1 MLSDDLKTLLAS
13 EYAFALKSQY
23 FHWNVEGSHFRSYH
37 KFFEELYIEISENA
51 IDQIAEYIRTLDT
64 YTPGSF
70 ERFTQLSVIQ
80 GQLKVPRAMI
90 MMKELLEDN
99 YKLEAILKQSF
110 ESAQAEKNRGIEN
123 FIAERLDA
131 HAKHRW
137 MLKSFLK
144 ESRE

>member
-13 EYAFALKSQY
+13 EYAFAIKAQY

-37 KFFEELYIEISENA
+37 KFFEELYLEISENA

-70 ERFTQLSVIQ
+70 ERFAELSVIQ

-90 MMKELLEDN
+90 MMQELLDDN

-110 ESAQAEKNRGIEN
+110 ESAQAERNRGIEN

>member
-1 MLSDDLKTLLAS
+1 MLADDLKTLLAS
-13 EYAFALKSQY
+13 EYAFAIKAQY

-37 KFFEELYIEISENA
+37 KFFEELYLEINENA

-70 ERFTQLSVIQ
+70 ERFAELSVIP

-90 MMKELLEDN
+90 MMKELLDDN
-99 YKLEAILKQSF
+99 NALTAILKQTF

-131 HAKHRW
+131 HAKHGW

>member
-1 MLSDDLKTLLAS
+1 MLADDLKTLLAS
-13 EYAFALKSQY
+13 EYAFAIKAQY

-37 KFFEELYIEISENA
+37 KFFEELYQEISENS

-64 YTPGSF
+64 YAPGSF
-70 ERFTQLSVIQ
+70 ERFADLSVIQ
-80 GQLKVPRAMI
+80 GQTKVPRAMI
-90 MMKELLEDN
+90 MMEELLEDN

-110 ESAQAEKNRGIEN
+110 QSAEAERNRGIEN

>member
-1 MLSDDLKTLLAS
+1 MLADDLKTLLAS
-13 EYAFALKSQY
+13 EYAFAIKSQY

-37 KFFEELYIEISENA
+37 KFFEELYLEISENA

-70 ERFTQLSVIQ
+70 ERFSELSVIQ

-90 MMKELLEDN
+90 MMEELLEDN
-99 YKLEAILKQSF
+99 YKLESILKQSF
-110 ESAQAEKNRGIEN
+110 EYAQAEKNRGIEN

>member
-13 EYAFALKSQY
+13 EYAFAIKAQY

-37 KFFEELYIEISENA
+37 KFFEELYVEISENA

-70 ERFTQLSVIQ
+70 ERFSELSVIS

-99 YKLEAILKQSF
+99 FKLEAILKQTF
-110 ESAQAEKNRGIEN
+110 Q
-123 FIAERLDA
+123 
-131 HAKHRW
+131 
-137 MLKSFLK
+137 
-144 ESRE
+144 

>member
-1 MLSDDLKTLLAS
+1 MLADDLKTLLAS
-13 EYAFALKSQY
+13 EYAFAIKAQY

-37 KFFEELYIEISENA
+37 KFFEELYLEISENA

-70 ERFTQLSVIQ
+70 ERFAELSVIQ

-90 MMKELLEDN
+90 MMQELLEDN
-99 YKLEAILKQSF
+99 FKLEAILKQSF
-110 ESAQAEKNRGIEN
+110 ESAQAENNRGIEN

>member
-1 MLSDDLKTLLAS
+1 MLADDLKTLLAS
-13 EYAFALKSQY
+13 EYAFAIKSQY

-37 KFFEELYIEISENA
+37 LFFQELYEEISENS

-70 ERFTQLSVIQ
+70 ERFAELSVIS

-90 MMKELLEDN
+90 MMEELLEDN
-99 YKLEAILKQSF
+99 YKLESILKQSF
-110 ESAQAEKNRGIEN
+110 ESAGAENKRGIEN

-144 ESRE
+144 EGRE

>member
-1 MLSDDLKTLLAS
+1 MLADDLKTLLAS
-13 EYAFALKSQY
+13 EYAFAIKAQY

-37 KFFEELYIEISENA
+37 KFFEELYLEISENA

-70 ERFTQLSVIQ
+70 ERFSELSVIP
-80 GQLKVPRAMI
+80 GQLKVPRAII
-90 MMKELLEDN
+90 MMKELLDDN
-99 YKLEAILKQSF
+99 YALESILKQTF
-110 ESAQAEKNRGIEN
+110 QSAQAEKNRGIEN

>member
-1 MLSDDLKTLLAS
+1 MLADDLKTLLAS
-13 EYAFALKSQY
+13 EYAFAIKSQY

-37 KFFEELYIEISENA
+37 KFFEELYLEISENA

-70 ERFTQLSVIQ
+70 ERFAELSVIQ

>member
-1 MLSDDLKTLLAS
+1 MLADDLKTLLAS
-13 EYAFALKSQY
+13 EYAFAIKAQY

-37 KFFEELYIEISENA
+37 KFFEELYLEINENA

-70 ERFTQLSVIQ
+70 ERFSELSVIP
-80 GQLKVPRAMI
+80 GQLKVPRAII
-90 MMKELLEDN
+90 MMKELLDDN
-99 YKLEAILKQSF
+99 YALESILKQTF
-110 ESAQAEKNRGIEN
+110 ESAKAEKNRGIEN

>member
-1 MLSDDLKTLLAS
+1 MLADDLKTLLAS
-13 EYAFALKSQY
+13 EYAFAIKAQY

-37 KFFEELYIEISENA
+37 KFFEELYLEISENA

-70 ERFTQLSVIQ
+70 ERFSELSVIQ

-90 MMKELLEDN
+90 MMEELLEDN

-110 ESAQAEKNRGIEN
+110 ESAQADKNRGIEN

>member
-1 MLSDDLKTLLAS
+1 MLADDLKTLLAS
-13 EYAFALKSQY
+13 EYAFAIKAQY
-23 FHWNVEGSHFRSYH
+23 FHWNVEGSNFAQYH
-37 KFFEELYIEISENA
+37 KFFEELYLEINENA

-70 ERFTQLSVIQ
+70 ERFAELSVIP
-80 GQLKVPRAMI
+80 GQTKVPRASI
-90 MMKELLEDN
+90 MMKELLDDN
-99 YKLEAILKQSF
+99 TALTAILTQTF
-110 ESAQAEKNRGIEN
+110 QSAQAEKNRGIEN

-131 HAKHRW
+131 HAKHGW